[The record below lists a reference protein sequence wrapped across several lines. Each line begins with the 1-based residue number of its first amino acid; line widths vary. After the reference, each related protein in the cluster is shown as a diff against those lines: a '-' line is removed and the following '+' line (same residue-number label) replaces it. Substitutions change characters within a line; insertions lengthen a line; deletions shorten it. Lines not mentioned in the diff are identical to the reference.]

1 VMGFARAQPAADCLA
16 IPANGAIL
24 PDGQISD
31 FMSSPIAK
39 NIPLSPSGKSVLSAR
54 AIPFRKRGALAIV
67 TNVGTGCGGRGSVGR
82 NCGRRAVSVS
92 DHASA
97 QDERC
102 GCVRQRRVVLA
113 PVAGVKLAEVF
124 RTRPGFRSTD
134 NPSATVTRRI
144 RRRGEHVISRKAIA
158 QGMPD
163 CSDCTC
169 MLVCACY
176 AHFCTRDRGCSA
188 HPVFPAPS
196 LRAKRY
202 NIARASSRG
211 IANVWLFEIRN
222 LEHDPKKWVLVFPRD
237 KRETFARR
245 SCSNKKIERDDD
257 SKKSHHAL
265 GVQPFFGQDLPH
277 RRPLRHAL
285 AVIGDLR

>member
-1 VMGFARAQPAADCLA
+1 MGFATAQPTAGRLT
-16 IPANGAIL
+16 IPANGAIM

-31 FMSSPIAK
+31 SPVQPSFEIFIAFLVGQISSISSRHPV
-39 NIPLSPSGKSVLSAR
+39 PR
-54 AIPFRKRGALAIV
+54 RGALAIV

-102 GCVRQRRVVLA
+102 GCVRQSRVVLA

-124 RTRPGFRSTD
+124 RTRPGFRSTV

-169 MLVCACY
+169 MLVCALLC
-176 AHFCTRDRGCSA
+176 AFLHTRSR
-188 HPVFPAPS
+188 VQRAPGVPCA
-196 LRAKRY
+196 L
-202 NIARASSRG
+202 SSGETTQHSPG
-211 IANVWLFEIRN
+211 IE
-222 LEHDPKKWVLVFPRD
+222 PRD
-237 KRETFARR
+237 
-245 SCSNKKIERDDD
+245 CER
-257 SKKSHHAL
+257 
-265 GVQPFFGQDLPH
+265 
-277 RRPLRHAL
+277 L
-285 AVIGDLR
+285 AV